1 MKSNHPPH
9 RRLPHR
15 LLASLLLSGGSLAAQ
30 TTPAARPD
38 TAPRPEAV
46 TTMEKFVLAE
56 KVDDPAGIMPN
67 TPADSVFGLGLKSI
81 DTPRSISVV
90 TAEMIE
96 LFDIDDIND
105 LVALTSGTYTSS
117 FFGVPGA
124 LDIRG
129 APGETFFRGMK
140 RIKNP
145 GNFPTPI
152 GASDRIDVVKGPP
165 SPIFGPGPIGGYL
178 NFIPKSARASTGRY
192 LGKPTGKI
200 ATTFGS
206 FEKRVSTA
214 EVGGPAPIFGKTGG
228 YYAYVLTENSGSFYQ
243 NSYQDQLIIQSSFDY
258 DLTPSVRI
266 QFGEQY
272 HYYGGT
278 ENAGWNRISQD
289 LIDNRNYITG
299 SPPSIDTDGDGLNSR
314 AEYLAAGVNVLNF
327 AIANKPYGNTNPAA
341 PNANYRLL
349 NPGTAKLER
358 NQVLIAAGDKVD
370 SKSFGAFFDVIK
382 TFSPTVTLTNKVFV
396 DYLDRY
402 KYAAY
407 GFSQQQEAFTFE
419 NKLVADTVH
428 TPSDALKITTTTAG
442 SFYFNHANGRSDTS
456 SETFERRDITKPST
470 AIDRAAHAYLRPDLK
485 PWDNDIT
492 SKYTDLSLGLVTAVS
507 YRERT
512 HLLLGARLDYIP
524 KMTSKQNGINAPLVR
539 PAPLP
544 GRNQFARGEVVE
556 NDDSG
561 TSWNVSLSHNLIVKS
576 GNLDVLSVY
585 GTRAHQSLISSGQ
598 DGEVA
603 PGVVMSGPLNG
614 TELKELGLKASFF
627 GGKLFASVAGYSQTR
642 SGVSDGSV
650 DLTVT
655 ATKGEGIETEIRY
668 VPLKQLAFTVAAN
681 WQKTVYDPPLVLQPS
696 GLLGV
701 NAGTQWGNPATTGV
715 PGINAYGGTVFTAVP
730 AARAATDFIER
741 AGSPDKV
748 ISGSVSYTM
757 MDRLT
762 ATLSGTYQASVS
774 ADRLK
779 SVILP
784 SAMVFNGSLGYG
796 IGAWHL
802 KVSVSNITDEWYYRS
817 NFPDIFGGA
826 VVLPL
831 PSRGYEF
838 SASFKF

>member
-1 MKSNHPPH
+1 
-9 RRLPHR
+9 
-15 LLASLLLSGGSLAAQ
+15 
-30 TTPAARPD
+30 
-38 TAPRPEAV
+38 
-46 TTMEKFVLAE
+46 MEKFVLAE
-56 KVDDPAGIMPN
+56 KVDDPTGILPN
-67 TPADSVFGLGLKSI
+67 APADSVFGIGLKSI

-96 LFDIDDIND
+96 LFNIDDINK
-105 LVALTSGTYTSS
+105 LVALTAGTYTSS

-165 SPIFGPGPIGGYL
+165 SPIYGPGPIGGYL

-206 FEKRVSTA
+206 FDKRVSTA
-214 EVGGPAPIFGKTGG
+214 EVGGPAPIFSKNGG
-228 YYAYVLTENSGSFYQ
+228 YYAYVLTENSGSFYE
-243 NSYQDQLIIQSSFDY
+243 NSYQNQLIIQSSFDY
-258 DLTPSVRI
+258 DLTDTVRI

-289 LIDNRNYITG
+289 LITNHNYITG
-299 SPPSIDTDGDGLNSR
+299 SPPSIDTNGDGQNSR

-327 AIANKPYGNTNPAA
+327 ALANRPFGNTNPAA
-341 PNANYRLL
+341 PNPNYQLI
-349 NPGTAKLER
+349 NPGIAKLER
-358 NQVLIAAGDKVD
+358 HQVLIAAGDEVD
-370 SKSFGAFFDVIK
+370 SKSFGAFFDIEK
-382 TFSPTVTLTNKVFV
+382 TFSPTSTLTNKIFV

-402 KYAAY
+402 KFAAY
-407 GFSQQQEAFTFE
+407 GYSQKQEAFTFE

-428 TPSDALKITTTTAG
+428 SLSDSLKVTSSSAG
-442 SFYFNHANGRSDTS
+442 SFYYNKANGRSDVS
-456 SETFERRDITKPST
+456 SETFERRDITKPSSP
-470 AIDRAAHAYLRPDLK
+470 IDRAAHAYDRPDLK

-492 SKYTDLSLGLVTAVS
+492 SEYTNLSLGVVS
-507 YRERT
+507 AIAFRERT
-512 HLLLGARLDYIP
+512 NVLLGGRIDYIP
-524 KMTSKQNGINAPLVR
+524 KITSRTNGINAPLVR

-544 GRNQFARGEVVE
+544 GRPQFARGEDVE

-561 TSWNVSLSHNLIVKS
+561 ASWNISVSHNLLVKM
-576 GNLDVLSVY
+576 GKLDVLTLY

-603 PGVVMSGPLNG
+603 PGVVLSGPING
-614 TELKELGLKASFF
+614 TELKEIGLKASMLD
-627 GGKLFASVAGYSQTR
+627 GKLFASVAAYSQTR

-655 ATKGEGIETEIRY
+655 ATKGEGLETEIRF
-668 VPLKQLAFTVAAN
+668 VPFKQLSFTVAAN

-696 GLLGV
+696 GLYSV
-701 NAGTQWGNPATTGV
+701 NAGLQWGNPTTTGV
-715 PGINAYGGTVFTAVP
+715 PGANAYGGTVFTSVP
-730 AARAATDFIER
+730 LALAATDFIER

-757 MDRLT
+757 LNRLT
-762 ATLSGTYQASVS
+762 ATFSGTYQSSVS

-796 IGAWHL
+796 IGNWHL
-802 KVSVSNITDEWYYRS
+802 KASVSNITDEWYYRS

-826 VVLPL
+826 VVLPM
-831 PSRGYEF
+831 PARGYEF